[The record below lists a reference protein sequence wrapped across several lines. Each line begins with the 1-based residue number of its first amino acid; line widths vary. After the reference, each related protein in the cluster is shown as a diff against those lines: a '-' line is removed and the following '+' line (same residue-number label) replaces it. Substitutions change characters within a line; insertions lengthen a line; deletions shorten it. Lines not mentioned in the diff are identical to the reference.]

1 MSRAGTVLG
10 AGVVLGALLAALA
23 PVQWAG
29 RDRADFG
36 PGSAAALEQAVEAA
50 GLRVCDVVDV
60 PDGRPGGR
68 VAGRAYAVAAGCPG
82 DTATVVLDRFGSAA
96 DRDAAARRF
105 ESLVRPR
112 GSGTVLT
119 LDDATVLVQGAGD
132 GAVRQRLVGAL
143 REQGAR

>member
-1 MSRAGTVLG
+1 MSRAGTVPG
-10 AGVVLGALLAALA
+10 VGVVLGALLCALA
-23 PVQWAG
+23 LAQVAG
-29 RDRADFG
+29 RDRAEFG
-36 PGSAAALEQAVEAA
+36 PGSAAALERAVQAA
-50 GLRVCDVVDV
+50 GLRVCDVADL
-60 PDGRPGGR
+60 PDGRAGGR

-82 DTATVVLDRFGSAA
+82 DAATVVLDRFGSAA

-119 LDDATVLVQGAGD
+119 LGDATVLVQGAGD
-132 GAVRQRLVGAL
+132 GGVRRRLVGAL